1 MSGPPKGGTQN
12 LMSSTDLDSLS
23 MADSLNELGLA
34 RLNQAPR
41 DAAMAQLLACCGSTQ
56 WAQCMTAARP
66 FADTDALLQQ
76 AADIW
81 GRLAAS
87 DWLEA
92 FAAHPK
98 IGERKTGQPAQ
109 SARWSNAEQSGMNTA
124 SDALRDDLA
133 EANRLYETKFG
144 YLFIVCA
151 TGKSA
156 AEMLTLCRERLANE
170 ATVELHSAAQE
181 QHKITGIR
189 LRKLLE
195 LSI

>member
-1 MSGPPKGGTQN
+1 
-12 LMSSTDLDSLS
+12 
-23 MADSLNELGLA
+23 MADSLNEPGLE

-41 DAAMAQLLACCGSTQ
+41 AEAMAQLLTCCGSTQ
-56 WAQCMTAARP
+56 WAQRMAAARP
-66 FADTDALLQQ
+66 FADTTALLQQ
-76 AADIW
+76 AAHIW
-81 GRLAAS
+81 GSLAAT

-109 SARWSNAEQSGMNTA
+109 SARWSNAEQSGMNAA
-124 SDALRDDLA
+124 SNALRDALA
-133 EANRLYETKFG
+133 EANRLYEAKFG

-156 AEMLTLCRERLANE
+156 AEMLALCRQRLSNE
-170 ATVELHSAAQE
+170 AAFELHIAAQE
-181 QHKITGIR
+181 QHKITAIR

-195 LSI
+195 VG